1 MAQQT
6 AVEWLWNE
14 IDNLIPY
21 QDINKAQ
28 QFNGL
33 LEQAKAMEKEQIKDA
48 YWNGTVDMEKSDAL
62 IEAEYFYNEYYG
74 KKN

>member
-33 LEQAKAMEKEQIKDA
+33 LEQAKSMEKEQIKDA
-48 YWNGTVDMEKSDAL
+48 FKHGEIPPLFDILS
-62 IEAEYFYNEYYG
+62 AEQYYNETYN
-74 KKN
+74 K